1 MEQDFGSYFSIA
13 PLFLILSLMATL
25 DLLRLLIFCLKHGI
39 KTSCVQTPWEVMII
53 SKLIHGWQLGILIFF
68 SSKSYEYRFRGFS
81 QICLKGKLWLIEVSK
96 SLRGEGTVGEL
107 TLGVFSRDGSLGI
120 GKWVVTMISVSNRG
134 LACCEVSLSLFTY
147 LASCLIMIL
156 FSSLTTASFWSLT
169 GLSSCSISICIGV
182 SLDVTQSHQFCCSY
196 HIISPS

>member
-120 GKWVVTMISVSNRG
+120 GKYWRVGGYYDFSFQSRFSFIAT
-134 LACCEVSLSLFTY
+134 LYFPSLLLNNDSILLTNHRFMLITY
-147 LASCLIMIL
+147 
-156 FSSLTTASFWSLT
+156 
-169 GLSSCSISICIGV
+169 
-182 SLDVTQSHQFCCSY
+182 
-196 HIISPS
+196 